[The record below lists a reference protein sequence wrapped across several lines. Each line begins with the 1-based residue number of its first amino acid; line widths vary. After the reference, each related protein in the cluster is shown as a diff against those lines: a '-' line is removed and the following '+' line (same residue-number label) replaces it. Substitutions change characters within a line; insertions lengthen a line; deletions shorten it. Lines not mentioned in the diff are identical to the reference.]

1 MSALLVAMLLAQPA
15 ATADATPARPPDFRL
30 HVGAEVGFPF
40 IVGVKSTGTFFANG
54 RPRFDVDVAW
64 EPSAALQSYSV
75 GGAYHIL
82 DRWFFVG
89 ARLRLV
95 TFQPPWARGA
105 VVPYLGLGLE
115 AGARIRVGPGDKGVI
130 SIALHGTGVPA
141 QASNLQWLIGLSAGF
156 SWSVFEK

>member
-1 MSALLVAMLLAQPA
+1 MNALLLALVFSQAPATVAEVA
-15 ATADATPARPPDFRL
+15 PPPSFRL

-40 IVGVKSTGTFFANG
+40 IVGVKSTGTFFVKE

-64 EPSAALQSYSV
+64 EPSVTLQSYSV
-75 GGAYHIL
+75 GGAYHVL

-89 ARLRLV
+89 ARVRLL
-95 TFQPPWARGA
+95 TFQPSWARGS

-141 QASNLQWLIGLSAGF
+141 QASNLQWLVGLSAGF